1 MSERIMKT
9 LRLISVLLLAAVLF
23 CLPAAA
29 KGGIETRSY
38 SYSAD
43 ASEVDVYEVFLPVYE
58 NDAVDIAL
66 SGENADWYFYYENVY
81 RNTEKWM
88 NFSSAVTVDNAPALP
103 GALSAA
109 LNGTK
114 AVLLDFRDSDLYP
127 GPAEVTVHAG
137 LPAAPCALYEYAANG
152 TDVSLIPVVRA
163 LTPSAD
169 GSVTLT
175 LTEAHDFLV
184 LSSPDDSVTAALD
197 AFTPAVSVDNT
208 ADAGTVIRTVVF
220 TVLAALILAGLLCLV
235 TVKLLKAKRDAKKK
249 LPAKAS
255 GGKKGKRN

>member
-1 MSERIMKT
+1 MSERMMKT
-9 LRLISVLLLAAVLF
+9 LRLLSVLLLAAVLF

-29 KGGIETRSY
+29 KGGIETRAY
-38 SYSAD
+38 TYSAD
-43 ASEVDVYEVFLPVYE
+43 APEVDVYEVFLPVYE
-58 NDAVDIAL
+58 NNAVDIAL

-88 NFSSAVTVDNAPALP
+88 NFSSAVTVDDAPALP
-103 GALSAA
+103 DALSAA

-114 AVLLDFRDSDLYP
+114 AVLLDFRDNDLYP
-127 GPAEVTVHAG
+127 GPAEVTVYAG
-137 LPAAPCALYEYAANG
+137 LPAASCALYEYVTNG
-152 TDVSLIPVVRA
+152 TEVSLIPVVRA

-169 GSVTLT
+169 GFITLT

-184 LSSPDDSVTAALD
+184 LSSPDNTVTAALD
-197 AFTPAVSVDNT
+197 AFTPSVSVTNT

-220 TVLAALILAGLLCLV
+220 AVLAALILAGLLCLV
-235 TVKLLKAKRDAKKK
+235 TVKLLKAKRGAKKK

-255 GGKKGKRN
+255 GGKKGKKN

>member
-1 MSERIMKT
+1 MSECMMKT
-9 LRLISVLLLAAVLF
+9 LRLISVLLLAACLL

-29 KGGIETRSY
+29 KGGIETRAY

-43 ASEVDVYEVFLPVYE
+43 APEVDVYEVFLPVYE
-58 NDAVDIAL
+58 ADAVDIEL
-66 SGENADWYFYYENVY
+66 SGDNADWYFYYENVY

-88 NFSSAVTVDNAPALP
+88 NFSSAVTVDTAPALP

-109 LNGTK
+109 LGGTK
-114 AVLLDFRDSDLYP
+114 AVLLDFCDNDLYP

-137 LPAAPCALYEYAANG
+137 LPAAPCALYEYVTNG
-152 TDVSLIPVVRA
+152 TEVSLIPVVRA

-184 LSSPDDSVTAALD
+184 LSSPDDAVTAALD
-197 AFTPAVSVDNT
+197 AFTPSVSVENT
-208 ADAGTVIRTVVF
+208 ADTGTVIRTVVF

-255 GGKKGKRN
+255 GTKTGKKN